1 MWGNWRMGR
10 CLTAATIAGSLLLFA
25 LELGR
30 YVHLQTC
37 IYRSYF
43 LGGKNNALQLVCD
56 GTYKKK
62 KKKLVCHGPVLCKV
76 AK

>member
-30 YVHLQTC
+30 YVHLHTC

-43 LGGKNNALQLVCD
+43 PGGKNNALQLVC
-56 GTYKKK
+56 
-62 KKKLVCHGPVLCKV
+62 HGPILCKV
-76 AK
+76 ATLAKLKIPKTT